1 MAQIK
6 TLEISLKEEIFK
18 YKEYY
23 KTSLKSK
30 TKILDIISSFVHQRK
45 ENKIL
50 PIITILSAK
59 ASGKITDTTYV
70 AAAIID
76 LLYTATKIHDDVENE
91 SYSTNIFNK
100 IDALWKEKL
109 SVLMGDYFLAQGLL
123 ISVKNKN
130 YELLEIFS
138 KSVKQITEGEIQMLN
153 ITNNLTFD
161 KKEYLDIIQKKS
173 ASLYAACTKAG
184 ALSVGADNETIN
196 ILTSYGLNYGMALF
210 INNDLQIKNTIIN
223 SKYRIT
229 LPYMLALNNSD
240 EQEKTK
246 MMKYLHYPV
255 EKKLTAYLQSFTEKK
270 NGVSEAIKLLED
282 YKTKAVEDI
291 TELPFSDAVESLKQL
306 VIKTID

>member
-1 MAQIK
+1 MTQIK
-6 TLEISLKEEIFK
+6 TLENSVKEEILR

-23 KTSLKSK
+23 KNSLKSK

-50 PIITILSAK
+50 PLITILSAK

-91 SYSTNIFNK
+91 SSSSNIFNK

-130 YELLEIFS
+130 YQLLEIYS
-138 KSVKQITEGEIQMLN
+138 KSVKEITEGEIQMIN
-153 ITNNLTFD
+153 NTNNLNLD
-161 KKEYLDIIQKKS
+161 IKEYFHIIQKKS
-173 ASLYAACTKAG
+173 ASLYAACTKSG
-184 ALSVGADNETIN
+184 ALSAGADNETIN
-196 ILTSYGLNYGMALF
+196 ILTSYGINYGTALF
-210 INNDLQIKNTIIN
+210 IKNDLTIKNTIVN

-229 LPYMLALNNSD
+229 LPYILALENSD
-240 EQEKTK
+240 EQEKIK
-246 MMKYLHYPV
+246 MTKYLHYPV
-255 EKKLTAYLQSFTEKK
+255 EKKLTEFLQSYTEKK
-270 NGVSEAIKLLED
+270 NGVMEAIKLMED
-282 YKTKAVEDI
+282 YKAKAIEDI
-291 TELPFSDAVESLKQL
+291 TELQFSNALESLKQL
-306 VIKTID
+306 VNKTI